1 MAEQEPIPVEPI
13 ESTEPVEVEIV
24 EASWQGSVPPNRP
37 RKVSASMWGPLEIGA
52 VAVSSMAVLAALVA
66 YFFFV
71 IPSNRQL
78 AQNKADAERLE
89 AEQMSAKS
97 KYGEITSSQDQVGK
111 LLASVDDFQAQYL
124 PAVTNGQAAL
134 YQRLNALMT
143 SYDLVNT
150 SGPDYAPLE
159 TLDMNPGQQQKE
171 EEHGR
176 SKFRSLFPGV
186 YVTVTLEGSYQNLR
200 KFIREIETGHEFVV
214 VSTVE
219 LAPSDSETKKDQTKP
234 NQSETS
240 PNFNPG
246 FNPGFSTQPAINPT
260 NGKPMMPPP
269 QTAAKGFP
277 AGPNPGFVQPQ
288 PQQPASKKGKMHGE
302 LVSLH
307 IELAAYFRR
316 AGSAP
321 LSPAPAQQ

>member
-1 MAEQEPIPVEPI
+1 MAEQEPMPVEPI
-13 ESTEPVEVEIV
+13 ESTEPVEVETV
-24 EASWQGSVPPNRP
+24 EVSWQGLVPPNRP

-52 VAVSSMAVLAALVA
+52 VAVSSMAVMAALVA

-78 AQNKADAERLE
+78 AQNKTDADRLE

-111 LLASVDDFQAQYL
+111 LLSSVDDFQSRFL

-134 YQRLNALMT
+134 YQRLNGLMS

-219 LAPSDSETKKDQTKP
+219 LAPSDSEIKKDQTKP
-234 NQSETS
+234 NLNAAN

-246 FNPGFSTQPAINPT
+246 VVSQPAINPT

-269 QTAAKGFP
+269 QTAPKGFP
-277 AGPNPGFVQPQ
+277 AGPNPGFVQPLA
-288 PQQPASKKGKMHGE
+288 QQPASKKGKMHGE
-302 LVSLH
+302 IVSLH
-307 IELAAYFRR
+307 IEMAAYFRR
-316 AGSAP
+316 TGSAP
-321 LSPAPAQQ
+321 LSPAPVQQ